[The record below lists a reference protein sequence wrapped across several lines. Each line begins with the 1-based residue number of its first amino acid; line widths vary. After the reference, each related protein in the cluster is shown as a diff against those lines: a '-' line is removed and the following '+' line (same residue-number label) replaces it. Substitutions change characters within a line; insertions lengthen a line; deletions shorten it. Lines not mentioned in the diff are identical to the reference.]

1 MRKININPSIIL
13 LEPFGR
19 NTAPAVTLAAIKAEK
34 IYDDPT
40 LLILSS
46 DHVIKN
52 NAQFTKVIHKGL
64 DYSNR
69 GSLVTF
75 GVIPDSPET
84 GYGYIK
90 AKEPLSENP
99 LIGSKIDLFTEK
111 PNIETAKKFIKDNH
125 YTWNSG
131 MFLFKA
137 SEIIKEMKNYAP
149 KSINIV
155 GSLKG
160 NLYDLDFQR
169 LNKILFRMP

>member
-1 MRKININPSIIL
+1 MREININPSIIL

-52 NAQFTKVIHKGL
+52 HDQFNKVIYKGL
-64 DYSNR
+64 DYSNS

-75 GVIPDSPET
+75 GVIPSSPET

-90 AKEPLSENP
+90 SKEPLSEKP

-111 PNIETAKKFIKDNH
+111 PNIETAKEFIKDNH
-125 YTWNSG
+125 YT
-131 MFLFKA
+131 
-137 SEIIKEMKNYAP
+137 E
-149 KSINIV
+149 
-155 GSLKG
+155 
-160 NLYDLDFQR
+160 
-169 LNKILFRMP
+169 